1 MSRPRMAPRVGE
13 TVRACLSE
21 GIARGVFPGAV
32 VVVVHRGAT
41 LVRHAQ
47 GHAQVVPRRIP
58 MRLDTVFDLAS
69 VTKPVA
75 TTTAVL
81 RLWARGAIELDA
93 PISTYLPRFAQAG
106 KARVT
111 ARHLLAHTSGLPAW
125 EMLYLPGPLRAHGAA
140 RLSGPR
146 RAVGTARLREPRGA
160 AGTARAPACRS
171 IREAVDRICAT
182 PLAAPPGTR
191 VEYSDLGFIVLG
203 HLVERLSGE
212 SLGGFLRRHV
222 FAPLGMSRTRF
233 RPPVSWRSWCAATE
247 VGNVYERSR
256 AAEQGLGRGFRW
268 RTGVIRGQV
277 HDGNAWHLGRGVAGH
292 AGLFGSADDVARFG
306 RAMLSGGR
314 LGAARVLPEQVVAES
329 LRSQTRGLGPEPRG
343 LGWALQGTPF
353 LGAKASPAAFG
364 HTGFTGTSL
373 LVDPARRLVVVLLT
387 NRVHPR
393 ADSTAIQQ
401 FRPAFHDA
409 VIEALDG

>member
-1 MSRPRMAPRVGE
+1 MSPPRTTHRVSE

-32 VVVVHRGAT
+32 VVVLHEGAT
-41 LVRHAQ
+41 LVRHAC

-81 RLWARGAIELDA
+81 GLWARGALDLDT
-93 PISTYLPRFAQAG
+93 PVSTYLPAFAQAG
-106 KARVT
+106 KERVT

-125 EMLYLPGPLRAHGAA
+125 EMLYLPGP
-140 RLSGPR
+140 
-146 RAVGTARLREPRGA
+146 RGA
-160 AGTARAPACRS
+160 AGAGHRACRS
-171 IREAVDRICAT
+171 INEAVRRICAT
-182 PLAAPPGTR
+182 PLEAPPGTR

-203 HLVERLSGE
+203 HLVERLNRE
-212 SLGGFLRRHV
+212 PLDVPLRRHV
-222 FAPLGMSRTRF
+222 FGPLGMRRTRF
-233 RPPVSWRSWCAATE
+233 CPPVSWRSFCAATE

-256 AAEQGLGRGFRW
+256 AAEQGLGLRFRW
-268 RTGVIRGQV
+268 RIGVIRGQV

-292 AGLFGSADDVARFG
+292 AGLFGSADDLARFG
-306 RAMLSGGR
+306 LALLGGGR
-314 LGAARVLPEQVVAES
+314 LGSARVLPEEVVSEA
-329 LRSQTRGLGPEPRG
+329 LRSQTHGLGPGARG
-343 LGWALQGTPF
+343 LGWALKGSPF
-353 LGAKASPAAFG
+353 LGAKTSRAAFG

-373 LVDPARRLVVVLLT
+373 LVDPQRRLVVVLLT

-393 ADSTAIQQ
+393 ADSTAIDR
-401 FRPAFHDA
+401 FRPRFHDA
-409 VIEALDG
+409 VIEALGG